1 MTRTLALLAAT
12 LLLSSCGGD
21 EETKQ
26 QDEEPRAVTEPVSGR
41 VSTQD
46 DSVSLVLPEGWEK
59 YAAEELDGVV
69 VLAANQADDEGEQVF
84 VSRFDSLKAAEDAA
98 IYAAT
103 GMVAQG
109 AKCRSWPRNTTF
121 GAERRVLD
129 CDFTDP
135 EPFHKVLIPIGD
147 ATRGAMLLVQTDGDT
162 LADTA
167 GRITPILD
175 SWRWS

>member
-1 MTRTLALLAAT
+1 MNRALALLAAT
-12 LLLSSCGGD
+12 LLLTSCGGAD
-21 EETKQ
+21 EKK
-26 QDEEPRAVTEPVSGR
+26 QDEEEAEVVTEPVSGR
-41 VSTQD
+41 LTTED
-46 DSVSLVLPEGWEK
+46 DSVSLVLPHGWEK
-59 YAAEELDGVV
+59 YASEELDGVV

-84 VSRFDSLKAAEDAA
+84 VSRFDNRKAAEDAA

-109 AKCRSWPRNTTF
+109 ARCHSWPRDTTF
-121 GAERRVLD
+121 GAERLVLD

-147 ATRGAMLLVQTDGDT
+147 AKRGAMLLVQTDGDT
-162 LADTA
+162 LEDTA